1 MRSRFFG
8 LVSKLLIAIIIFI
21 LLVDFVLLRNVFH
34 RLNQDVTMANKIADS
49 FVVIISLG
57 ILFGLIKFRSYVNKR
72 RKAIDEAP
80 QIAYEKNKRE
90 REAKEAASVKAERDR
105 AKAEREAMEASAQA
119 EREAMEASAKAERD
133 CAQAERDRS
142 FAAPFKQS
150 SYFRKPV
157 DLAEWERSKKDY
169 EKVIELLEMVS
180 LRKSDQMAYSN
191 FPLKKHEVVFLK
203 TKCFF
208 FDGKKNNDFD
218 FTEHGHLYITSQRC
232 YFVGQTISQEW
243 LYRRMID
250 YTAFDE
256 RMTLVFNSTERVV
269 NIGVRFRDQME
280 WYRAQFFLG
289 EAYESQLKSLTF
301 IQEMVGLLNQYL
313 ELRPRTS

>member
-21 LLVDFVLLRNVFH
+21 LLLDFVLLRNVFH

-105 AKAEREAMEASAQA
+105 AQ
-119 EREAMEASAKAERD
+119 AERD

>member
-21 LLVDFVLLRNVFH
+21 LLLDFVLLRNVFH

-90 REAKEAASVKAERDR
+90 REATEAASVKAERDR
-105 AKAEREAMEASAQA
+105 AQA
-119 EREAMEASAKAERD
+119 EREAMEAS
-133 CAQAERDRS
+133 AQAERDRS

-157 DLAEWERSKKDY
+157 DLAEWERTKKDY
-169 EKVIELLEMVS
+169 EEVIELLEMVS

-203 TKCFF
+203 TRCCF

-218 FTEHGHLYITSQRC
+218 FTEHGYLYITSQRC